1 MKRLFLTWI
10 GAGLLEAPFTMLLFL
25 PHIAF
30 LERHLF
36 WSLVAHGT
44 AFVLLFKTSPRKSWL
59 FLLPFFGWFFALLPL
74 LSDRSKEVGPMALQL
89 FPEDESWPLP
99 GQPITPEKL
108 LPNIERKER
117 VLQELD
123 FLSLADILGGADA
136 LLKRGAIER
145 LAQLKTPEA
154 VKLLLTH
161 RTDPSMEIRFYATS
175 ALARIKKEFDEELES
190 AKQEMKKDIYKV
202 SARFL
207 LAKRYLSY
215 ARSHLLDPETEA
227 SYEREALH
235 HLQFVTS
242 SPHGSEEADWL
253 LMETYRGREEW
264 DQAFAILGQ
273 GGLNQASRFE
283 ESKAIM
289 YYSMG
294 QFDQLV
300 AHLSTMKATGILE
313 KKWIPIA
320 DWWGVS

>member
-10 GAGLLEAPFTMLLFL
+10 GAGLLETPFTMLLFL
-25 PHIAF
+25 PHFSF

-36 WSLVAHGT
+36 WSLVAHGI

-99 GQPITPEKL
+99 GQPERGQPITPEKL
-108 LPNIERKER
+108 FPNVERKER

-154 VKLLLTH
+154 IKLLLTH
-161 RTDPSMEIRFYATS
+161 RTDSSMEIRFYATS

-235 HLQFVTS
+235 HLQFVTG
-242 SPHGSEEADWL
+242 SPYGSEEANWL
-253 LMETYRGREEW
+253 LLEIYRNREAW
-264 DQAFAILGQ
+264 DEAFAILGQ
-273 GGLNQASRFE
+273 GNRFE
-283 ESKAIM
+283 QSKAMM
-289 YYSMG
+289 YYAMG

-300 AHLSTMKATGILE
+300 AQLSTMKATGILAKE
-313 KKWIPIA
+313 WVPIA
-320 DWWGVS
+320 DWWGVA

>member
-25 PHIAF
+25 PHLAF

-36 WSLVAHGT
+36 WSLAAHGV

-74 LSDRSKEVGPMALQL
+74 LSDRSKEVQL

-99 GQPITPEKL
+99 GQPESGQPITPEKL
-108 LPNIERKER
+108 SPNVERKER

-123 FLSLADILGGADA
+123 FLSLADILGGTDA

-154 VKLLLTH
+154 IKVLLTH

-227 SYEREALH
+227 SYEREALL
-235 HLQFVTS
+235 HLQFVTG
-242 SPHGSEEADWL
+242 SPYGSEEANWL
-253 LMETYRGREEW
+253 LLEIYRNREAW

-273 GGLNQASRFE
+273 GSLNQAGRFE

-294 QFDQLV
+294 QFDQL
-300 AHLSTMKATGILE
+300 ASQLATMKAAGSLAKE
-313 KKWIPIA
+313 WVPIA
-320 DWWGVS
+320 HWWGVA